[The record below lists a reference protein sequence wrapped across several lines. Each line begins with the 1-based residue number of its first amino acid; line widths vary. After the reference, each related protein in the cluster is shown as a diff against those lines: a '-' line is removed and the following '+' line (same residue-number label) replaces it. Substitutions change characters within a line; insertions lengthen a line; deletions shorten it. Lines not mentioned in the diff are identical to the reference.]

1 MVHEAQLDTAADSAV
16 CPSRRLRVIAKSFH
30 ALALQNAGRRI
41 AIPILQVLQ
50 DDRAADL
57 LHFQAVRMLV
67 TFRSEQQTA
76 SYQPGIIRKAIT
88 TCYLFVGRE
97 AAHQWKSS
105 LLRCGCGAV
114 RPRLPMAFAVR
125 EIGYGRGGDKLGVS
139 FPYGKSRISDDGR
152 THDELQQLSILDICV
167 DGDRDE
173 YRVPLREL
181 REGVRLQYELETQYR
196 RKDGT
201 PLPVNTYFSAVS
213 GRAPSQQT
221 FLTLA
226 VDVTSRQA
234 AEDALRAA
242 QSELGR
248 IARLTTVDAM
258 AASIAHELNQPLAS
272 IATNGNAGIRWLDRP
287 EPNLEEA
294 RSAFKRV
301 VSEGHRAAQ
310 IIAGVRAMFRKNSS
324 ERSPVTINELV
335 CDVVS
340 TSLGELK
347 SRRVSLA
354 LELLDDLWPVLA
366 DRVQLQQVLLNL
378 LTNALDAMAPVTDR
392 PHLLHVRSE
401 HLDDCVLISVQ
412 DTGTGI
418 NPEQTDRMFRPFFT
432 TKPNGTGLGLS
443 ICRSIVEAHGGRLSV
458 SPVHPH
464 GSVFQVMLP
473 AAH

>member
-1 MVHEAQLDTAADSAV
+1 MTVQQTYFIFRESA
-16 CPSRRLRVIAKSFH
+16 CSSPSAPNNRQRHTNPALSAKLSRPVICS
-30 ALALQNAGRRI
+30 LAGRRHI
-41 AIPILQVLQ
+41 SGRVVSLDAGVGLYDDADQWRLLFERSAIG
-50 DDRAADL
+50 AA
-57 LHFQAVRMLV
+57 V
-67 TFRSEQQTA
+67 TDSAFRFLMANSAFLTMVGYSSE
-76 SYQPGIIRKAIT
+76 
-88 TCYLFVGRE
+88 
-97 AAHQWKSS
+97 
-105 LLRCGCGAV
+105 
-114 RPRLPMAFAVR
+114 
-125 EIGYGRGGDKLGVS
+125 
-139 FPYGKSRISDDGR
+139 
-152 THDELQQLSILDICV
+152 ELQQLSILDICV

-213 GRAPSQQT
+213 GRVPSQQT
-221 FLTLA
+221 FLMLT

-272 IATNGNAGIRWLDRP
+272 IVTNGNAGIRWLDRP
-287 EPNLEEA
+287 EPNIEEA
-294 RSAFKRV
+294 RSDFKRV

-310 IIAGVRAMFRKNSS
+310 IIAGVRAMFRKDSS
-324 ERSPVTINELV
+324 ERSPVTTNELV

-347 SRRVSLA
+347 SHRVSLA

-378 LTNALDAMAPVTDR
+378 LTNALDAMASVTDR
-392 PHLLHVRSE
+392 PHVLHVRSE

-412 DTGTGI
+412 DSGTGI
-418 NPEQTDRMFRPFFT
+418 NPEQADRMFRPFFT

-458 SPVHPH
+458 SPGHPH
-464 GSVFQVMLP
+464 GAVFQVMLP

>member
-1 MVHEAQLDTAADSAV
+1 MTVQQTYFISRESA
-16 CPSRRLRVIAKSFH
+16 CSSPSAPNNRQRHTNPALSAKLSRPVICS
-30 ALALQNAGRRI
+30 LAGRRHI
-41 AIPILQVLQ
+41 SG
-50 DDRAADL
+50 RAVSLDAGAGLYDHAYQWRL
-57 LHFQAVRMLV
+57 LFERSAMGAAV
-67 TFRSEQQTA
+67 TDSAFRFLMANPAFLTM
-76 SYQPGIIRKAIT
+76 
-88 TCYLFVGRE
+88 VGY
-97 AAHQWKSS
+97 SS
-105 LLRCGCGAV
+105 
-114 RPRLPMAFAVR
+114 
-125 EIGYGRGGDKLGVS
+125 
-139 FPYGKSRISDDGR
+139 
-152 THDELQQLSILDICV
+152 DELQQLSILDICV

-173 YRVPLREL
+173 YRVPLCEL
-181 REGVRLQYELETQYR
+181 REGVRLQYQLETQYR

-213 GRAPSQQT
+213 GRAPSQPT

-392 PHLLHVRSE
+392 PHVLHVRSE

-412 DTGTGI
+412 DSGTGI
-418 NPEQTDRMFRPFFT
+418 NPEQADRMFRPFFT
-432 TKPNGTGLGLS
+432 TKPNGTGLGLF